1 MTNSL
6 TPRYYTNS
14 ELNVYR
20 DCVRKWYLQ
29 NYRQIAR
36 IHERVSEVTETGN
49 GVHYA
54 CQHYYNTGGKM
65 DIVALVVQYFAEKRA
80 TQVALLTPDED
91 GNISESSS
99 LIIDSNIEALN
110 KAEAFA
116 KIMVEGYVEWLEE
129 EGADSYLTFLSAEEE
144 VTVEF
149 PADGFPKQST
159 EQVILLAKLDAR
171 FQDQRTDAR
180 VFMDHKTVQNFA
192 DREKWAHLD
201 PQFYYYSLIDY
212 LTLLNEFEKDEAE
225 ARWTD
230 GGIIN
235 MIRKVKRSGSAK
247 PPFYKRIEVRK
258 SMIELRNF
266 YIRVAGE
273 ITRIQQTEIA
283 LDSGVD
289 HHMVCPPSP
298 SRDCDWKC
306 QYMQLCA
313 MMDDGSDNEGYI
325 ENVMSTKNPLDRYI
339 TIGGL
344 RDAASSE

>member
-1 MTNSL
+1 MSSL

-14 ELNVYR
+14 EFAVMR
-20 DCVRKWYLQ
+20 DCARKWYLQ
-29 NYRQIAR
+29 HYKQVAR
-36 IHERVSEVTETGN
+36 INERISETTETGN

-80 TQVALLTPDED
+80 SQIALLEHDED
-91 GNISESSS
+91 GKVNENAS
-99 LIIDSNIEALN
+99 LIVTSNIEALD

-129 EGADSYLTFLSAEEE
+129 EGADSYLTFISAEEE
-144 VTVEF
+144 VQVAF
-149 PADGFPKQST
+149 PADGFPKDGI
-159 EQVILLAKLDAR
+159 EQPILLAKLDAR

-180 VFMDHKTVQNFA
+180 VFMDHKTVQNFP

-212 LTLLNEFEKDEAE
+212 LTLLLEFEQDEAQS
-225 ARWTD
+225 RWTD

-235 MIRKVKRSGSAK
+235 MIRKVKRTGSAK

-258 SMIELRNF
+258 SMIELQNF
-266 YIRVAGE
+266 YMRCAGE
-273 ITRIQQTEIA
+273 ITRIQQTELA
-283 LDSGVD
+283 LDAGTD
-289 HHMVCPPSP
+289 HHYVCPPSP

-313 MMDDGSDNEGYI
+313 MMDDGSDNEGYMQ
-325 ENVMSTKNPLDRYI
+325 NVMTERNPLERYI
-339 TIGGL
+339 TIGGP
-344 RDAASSE
+344 RDAGSK